1 MPKSSVA
8 RKPEGWIDRV
18 ELGIATAL
26 QIGILIVVA
35 GALYRAEW
43 LLAFNGACILLL
55 SFAPAIIEH
64 RLRTPLPIEF
74 TLITTVFLYAA
85 FVLGEVRDFYENIW
99 WWDLALHGLSALTF
113 GVIGFLAIYV
123 FYMTRRINIAAGW
136 IASISFALAVSVGTL
151 WEIFEFLMDHYFAF
165 TMQKS
170 GLIDTMT
177 DLIINAVGA
186 AIAAVIGYF
195 YVYGEDSLLGR
206 RLILALARHEEKKHK
221 GSDK

>member
-1 MPKSSVA
+1 MPEPSET
-8 RKPEGWIDRV
+8 RNTERWINRV

-35 GALYRAEW
+35 GGLYRAEW

-64 RLRTPLPIEF
+64 RLRTPLPIEL

-99 WWDLALHGLSALTF
+99 WWDLALHGLAALTF

-136 IASISFALAVSVGTL
+136 IATISFAIAVSVGTL
-151 WEIFEFLMDHYFAF
+151 WEIFEFLIDHYFAF

-206 RLILALARHEEKKHK
+206 RVILALARHEENKHK
-221 GSDK
+221 GSSK